1 MYAGKRAPLSS
12 RSLNNNTK
20 NSGASTSSSSVAGG
34 AGVVAVKGEV
44 TRHSV
49 RSAKYPH
56 RLNFYER
63 PPQEEITIEQFE
75 EWAIDRL
82 RLLANIEAAQA
93 RNKSHDDIRQLVLE
107 RSKAHLPLS
116 GDSIKSADVEME
128 RKKDLYSHFVLRLAF
143 CRSEELRQRFLRVE
157 TVLFKIRYES
167 DDVEDRR
174 SFIDS
179 LNFGWDV
186 VGQEEK
192 MTLKKELAN
201 ASWMKEDR
209 IEFERF
215 FKVDWTQVTDLVA
228 RRAVYLQA
236 GKAFVPHREELSLVL
251 AEFSA
256 RLSRG
261 LEQTA
266 KALPRLDE
274 DSRLLPVLE
283 HLSMGFEASIAS
295 EYTFTGAED
304 GEAIRA
310 EMVPALAQQSFP
322 MCMRSLQETLKSS
335 KHLKHEGRLQYNLF
349 LKGIGLSVEEAIVF
363 WRQSF
368 SNITAD
374 KFKKDYQYNIRH
386 GYGLEGSR
394 KNYAPR
400 SCSQIIMGVAPGPG
414 QAHGCPFRH
423 YDEANLQTK
432 LQSTYNLDASDT
444 REIMSSVK
452 GKHYH
457 VACTRLFEIQ
467 HAKCGVVKGDGI
479 GKGDSVDHPNKYFD
493 RSRAL
498 VKEKMERDGIV
509 DSNAVKADAK
519 LSVIQRDEAKSAVV
533 VRPETVEE
541 GSSSAMDV
549 DG

>member
-12 RSLNNNTK
+12 RSLNNYTN
-20 NSGASTSSSSVAGG
+20 NSGASTSSSSAAGG
-34 AGVVAVKGEV
+34 VGGVAVKSEV

-63 PPQEEITIEQFE
+63 PPLEEITIEQFE

-82 RLLANIEAAQA
+82 RLLADIEAAQA
-93 RNKSHDDIRQLVLE
+93 RNKSHEDIRLLVLE

-116 GDSIKSADVEME
+116 SDSIKSADVETE

-174 SFIDS
+174 RFIES

-192 MTLKKELAN
+192 MSLGKELA
-201 ASWMKEDR
+201 ASSWMKEDR
-209 IEFERF
+209 VEFERF

-236 GKAFVPHREELSLVL
+236 GKAYVPHREELSLVL

-283 HLSMGFEASIAS
+283 HLSMGFEAGIAS
-295 EYTFTGAED
+295 EYTFTGVED
-304 GEAIRA
+304 GETIRA
-310 EMVPALAQQSFP
+310 EMVPALSQQSFP

-414 QAHGCPFRH
+414 QVHGCPFRH
-423 YDEANLQTK
+423 YDEANLQAK
-432 LQSTYNLDASDT
+432 LQSTYGLDAPDT

-467 HAKCGVVKGDGI
+467 HSKYGVVKGDGI

-498 VKEKMERDGIV
+498 VKEKTERDGMA
-509 DSNAVKADAK
+509 DSNAIKTDAK
-519 LSVIQRDEAKSAVV
+519 PSVKREEPKPAVV
-533 VRPETVEE
+533 VKPETAEE
-541 GSSSAMDV
+541 GPSSAMEV
-549 DG
+549 DA